1 VDAWIALVAAAYD
14 IGLGIFHL
22 LFWRLFGWPG
32 SLRSSGQVNAAIT
45 QTLNLMLSYSFF
57 VFAAGLIVA
66 ATSDWQALP
75 SLAGAGAGF
84 WTIRAFLQP
93 LLFGGRH
100 PVSRWLTLLF
110 LVGAMLHLGVIIQ
123 CVE

>member
-1 VDAWIALVAAAYD
+1 MDAWIALVAAAYD

-22 LFWRLFGWPG
+22 LFWRLFGWPR
-32 SLRSSGQVNAAIT
+32 SLHSSGQVNAAIT

-57 VFAAGLIVA
+57 AFAAGLMIA
-66 ATSDWQALP
+66 ATSGGQALP
-75 SLAGAGAGF
+75 GLAGAGAGF

-93 LLFGGRH
+93 LLFGRTH

-110 LVGAMLHLGVIIQ
+110 LVGATLHAAAVLQGV
-123 CVE
+123 E